1 MADVFLGYPEQ
12 PPPHAIRGFAQKLID
27 DGLDARTW
35 ESLNV
40 DGRIIL
46 DEILSAI
53 ETASM
58 SVFDVTKPNPN
69 VLFELGYAIGRA
81 RPVWLTLDTTDKR
94 AQTAW
99 SELAILKPLG
109 YTAYKNS
116 TNLHDRFKLVAPIET
131 LAAPYDKLI
140 EPTLPVSP
148 RARDSVLYCKTF
160 EPFEASSVL
169 DSLFDRRSRRG
180 LRVTVSDPTESSL
193 NPLTWYAPNIAT
205 AAGVLVH
212 FASETRNRSTV
223 HNNRHALVAGLALGL
238 DIPILMLAEEGYR
251 APFDYE
257 TRLHVY
263 TSPQEC
269 EAFAR
274 EWLDGL
280 ALEGVAWGAP
290 RSYDS
295 NPLSRLRFGEHVAEN
310 ERVELL
316 DYFVETSA
324 FRDVVAARN
333 TLFVGHR
340 GSGKTANAIEGYRRL
355 AANKTCTAVLIKPA
369 SFEFSA
375 MMAVVDRLHS
385 YQHDYFFDTLWRFVI
400 QSELAATLLQQLEAH
415 SQFVPYTEEEAAFL
429 RYAEATPFDLRAEV
443 SVRLEQA
450 LTALLERLDPATS
463 DVAAERNLIN
473 EAFHDHAIAEM
484 RARLGVLLKGRKRVA
499 IFVDN
504 LDKGWERG
512 ADFPLMARFILGLLT
527 AQGRVVTDFERQDY
541 WRDAIKLSVAV
552 FLRSDIYAYLR
563 REAREPDKLPVS
575 TIDWHDSDTLVR
587 VIEERFLASELAPP
601 SIDRL
606 WSDYFV
612 TQIQATPAREFIARA
627 TLPRPRDLVYFCNA
641 AVGWAIDRGHQRVE
655 ESDFASAIETYSQY
669 AYEALLV
676 ENGVTIPEM
685 EEALLAFLGA
695 PSIAPASDRRR
706 ALVDAG
712 LTGADVERLLEKLFS
727 TSFFGVEVAAGQFAF
742 PEVGTPAT
750 KSAALAARLQPDE
763 ALRRTQIHRAY
774 WAFLQIVPDST

>member
-12 PPPHAIRGFAQKLID
+12 PPPHAIRSFARKLND
-27 DGLDARTW
+27 DGVDACTW
-35 ESLNV
+35 ESLEV
-40 DGRIIL
+40 DGRIVL
-46 DEILSAI
+46 DEILTAI
-53 ETASM
+53 ETSSM
-58 SVFDVTKPNPN
+58 SVFDVTYPNPN
-69 VLFELGYAIGRA
+69 VLFELGYAIGRG
-81 RPVWLTLDTTDKR
+81 RPVWLTLDTTDSG
-94 AQTAW
+94 AQKAW

-116 TNLHDRFKLVAPIET
+116 TDLHGRFKLVAPLNT
-131 LAAPYDKLI
+131 LTAPYDKLI
-140 EPTLPVSP
+140 EPSLPETP
-148 RARDSVLYCKTF
+148 RPRDSILYCKTF

-169 DSLFDRRSRRG
+169 DNLLDRRARRG
-180 LRVTVSDPTESSL
+180 LRVTVSDPSESSL

-212 FASETRNRSTV
+212 FAAENRNRSLV
-223 HNNRHALVAGLALGL
+223 HNNRHALVAGLSLGL
-238 DIPILMLAEEGYR
+238 DVPILMLAEQGYS

-257 TRLHVY
+257 SRLHVY
-263 TSPQEC
+263 STPAEC
-269 EAFAR
+269 ESLAKQ
-274 EWLDGL
+274 WLEGL
-280 ALEGVAWGAP
+280 TLEGVSWRTARTSQA
-290 RSYDS
+290 

-310 ERVELL
+310 ERNELL
-316 DYFVETSA
+316 DYFVETAA

-355 AANKTCTAVLIKPA
+355 SANKTCTAVLIKPA

-400 QSELAATLLQQLEAH
+400 QSELAATLLQQLEAR
-415 SQFVPYTEEEAAFL
+415 SRFVPYSDEETSFLAYAAGI
-429 RYAEATPFDLRAEV
+429 PFDLHAEV

-450 LTALLERLDPATS
+450 LGSLLESLGPSTS
-463 DVAAERNLIN
+463 DGAAERNLIN

-484 RARLGVLLKGRKRVA
+484 RSRLGVLLKGRKRVA
-499 IFVDN
+499 VFVDN
-504 LDKGWERG
+504 LDKGWQRG

-541 WRDAIKLSVAV
+541 WRDAIRLSVAV

-575 TIDWHDSDTLVR
+575 TIDWHDSDTLIR
-587 VIEERFLASELAPP
+587 VLEERFMASEIAPE
-601 SIDRL
+601 SRDLL
-606 WSDYFV
+606 WNQYFV
-612 TQIQATPAREFIARA
+612 SEIRGEPVREYVARA
-627 TLPRPRDLVYFCNA
+627 TLPRPRDLVYFCNSA
-641 AVGWAIDRGHQRVE
+641 IGWAIDRGHVRVE
-655 ESDFASAIETYSQY
+655 ESDFLSAGDAYSQY

-695 PSIAPASDRRR
+695 PAVASVSDRRQ
-706 ALVDAG
+706 ALI
-712 LTGADVERLLEKLFS
+712 DVGIVGDDTERLLEKLFS
-727 TSFFGVEVAAGQFAF
+727 TSFFGVEIAAGEFVF

-750 KSAALAARLQPDE
+750 RTAALAARLQPEE
-763 ALRRTQIHRAY
+763 AMRRTQIHEAY
-774 WAFLQIVPDST
+774 WAFLQIEGGRA